1 MTKANLFPYR
11 HYDAPPSHHTWNE
24 INPILPKTQIEVLGP
39 PPTPGTPD
47 VLAELALEAGCQ
59 SFSWLK
65 AKKDKDKI
73 FFQNACM
80 TIRQDGAYIEA
91 GENDNVIEKK
101 PVRCQQPLEY
111 RWRKAE
117 WMDYEPASPLCR

>member
-11 HYDAPPSHHTWNE
+11 HYYAPPSHHTWNE

-39 PPTPGTPD
+39 PPTSGTPD

-73 FFQNACM
+73 FFL
-80 TIRQDGAYIEA
+80 DGAKRSGWITNLLRRYADKIY
-91 GENDNVIEKK
+91 GSIQ
-101 PVRCQQPLEY
+101 PVSGLVSCP
-111 RWRKAE
+111 
-117 WMDYEPASPLCR
+117 